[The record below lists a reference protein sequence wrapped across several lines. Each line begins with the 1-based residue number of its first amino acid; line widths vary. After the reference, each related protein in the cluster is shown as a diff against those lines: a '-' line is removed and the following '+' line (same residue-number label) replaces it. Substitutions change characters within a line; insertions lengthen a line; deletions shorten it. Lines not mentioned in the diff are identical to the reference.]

1 MIDKIIDT
9 ILEYYDINK
18 DDLFSSEK
26 TYEIAHARRIA
37 MYFIGQRTNLSH
49 GKIGVIF
56 NRNRG
61 NVQKIINRIL
71 ISKNKYL
78 KKQLAEIDY
87 LIGS

>member
-9 ILEYYDINK
+9 VLDYYDLNK

-37 MYFIGQRTNLSH
+37 MYFIRLKTSMSH

-56 NRNRG
+56 NRNGG
-61 NVQKIINRIL
+61 NVHKIIENIL
-71 ISKNKYL
+71 TSKNKYL
-78 KKQLAEIDY
+78 KKQLAEIDA